1 MKRMMLRATGLYL
14 AYEVISTIIL
24 VFILGHTFQF
34 PGF

>member
-14 AYEVISTIIL
+14 AYEVISTIVI
-24 VFILGHTFQF
+24 VFIVGHGIRF